1 MNRYRP
7 STTFWKLLSV
17 GVVLFA
23 GVFSIAFWTNNA
35 SLSQASPDFSVRAA
49 GYGFDVLLPALLD
62 IRTTTSVAMRFGN
75 TLEELSF
82 AEWEPIRSLRW
93 WWLPTGRANTD
104 VFAEFRETDDTIM
117 KRRTH
122 LILERENISAPC
134 LSAFHS
140 IPYCGI
146 RVSQQDQ
153 LLTSMPF
160 RPNETFD
167 DGNAFWWS
175 YLYDD
180 SFSGNIF
187 YPTTWHT
194 KGGAENSGF
203 ISTDHSRWAIDS
215 PENPDS
221 VLALLTYRN
230 WTRSEPID
238 LRGAT
243 VSLQLRGDMLNLK
256 GGAIYFWVLD
266 NETRM
271 RWHYVAEPLTFV
283 EGAWGPAVSITLT
296 NNPDLWHN
304 SWDSP
309 PQGAA
314 PGNLN
319 DVLASV
325 DSYGISFV
333 GFPTGD
339 EPTGRL
345 SLDNLS
351 ITPAE

>member
-7 STTFWKLLSV
+7 STTFWKILSALL
-17 GVVLFA
+17 VLFA
-23 GVFSIAFWTNNA
+23 GVFSIASWKNNA
-35 SLSQASPDFSVRAA
+35 SIPQASPDFSVREA
-49 GYGFDVLLPALLD
+49 GYGVDVLLPALIN

-75 TLEELSF
+75 TLEELSY
-82 AEWEPIRSLRW
+82 AVWEPIQPTRW
-93 WWLPTGRANTD
+93 WWLPTGISDIN
-104 VFAEFRETDDTIM
+104 VFAEFREKDGTIIQ
-117 KRRTH
+117 RQAH
-122 LILERENISAPC
+122 SIVVRESISAPC
-134 LSAFHS
+134 LTAFHS
-140 IPYCGI
+140 IPYCGF
-146 RVSQQDQ
+146 VVPQQDQ
-153 LLTSMPF
+153 FLTSSPF
-160 RPNETFD
+160 RPNETFNE
-167 DGNAFWWS
+167 GNAFWWS

-180 SFSGNIF
+180 SFTSNIF
-187 YPTTWHT
+187 YPTTWR
-194 KGGAENSGF
+194 KLGGNENSGF
-203 ISTDHSRWAIDS
+203 ISTDHSRWAIDY

-238 LRGAT
+238 LRGAA
-243 VSLQLRGDMLNLK
+243 VSMQLRGDVLDLK
-256 GGAIYFWVLD
+256 GAAIYFWVLD
-266 NETRM
+266 NESRM
-271 RWHYVAEPLTFV
+271 RWHYIAEPLTYV
-283 EGAWGPAVSITLT
+283 EGSWGPAVSITLT

-304 SWDSP
+304 SWNSP
-309 PQGAA
+309 PPGAP